1 MAFSRDYF
9 LKKSLTLQPDIIYSM
24 KRLYSASVLFLFI
37 FLLAGCHNKADLSI
51 APPFPSQ
58 SPWLKCSHDT
68 IYFQNSV
75 LPVIIN
81 SCAKSGCHDQGSN
94 KHEIVLDSYS
104 AIYKLVKPNDPL
116 SSKLYTA
123 LFSFGQ
129 QRMPPGERLSVNQEG
144 LIYYW
149 ILQGALNNR
158 CETPCDSSHV
168 TYDSTIIAIV
178 QSWCTGCHGG
188 PNPANGLSLTT
199 YDQVK
204 ASVNSGRLLGAIR
217 QESGFYPMPKGSQL
231 SPCDIAIFQIWI
243 NNGMPQ

>member
-1 MAFSRDYF
+1 
-9 LKKSLTLQPDIIYSM
+9 M
-24 KRLYSASVLFLFI
+24 KRLSFASVLFLFI
-37 FLLAGCHNKADLSI
+37 FFLVSCHNKADLSI

-75 LPVIIN
+75 LPVVIN

-116 SSKLYTA
+116 SSKLYTT

-149 ILQGALNNR
+149 ILQGAVNNR